1 MIPRGVFPVLLLAAL
16 LASSAASAADA
27 YRPNEFFTLDLAK
40 AALSPKPLGPPMHF
54 APVAVEAKSD
64 RGSEAALARE
74 LKTEPRQIATQEVK
88 PAPRHVAV
96 QKSKPAPVH
105 VAARERSERRHGAVR
120 AHLARRHSNPLDA
133 QARDTR
139 IQVWPC
145 RSGGGIC
152 DWKRAH

>member
-16 LASSAASAADA
+16 LVSSGASAADA
-27 YRPNEFFTLDLAK
+27 YRADEFFTLDLAK

-54 APVAVEAKSD
+54 APVGVEAKSD
-64 RGSEAALARE
+64 RGSEAAQARSPLATDAR
-74 LKTEPRQIATQEVK
+74 P
-88 PAPRHVAV
+88 VAV
-96 QKSKPAPVH
+96 QNEKAAPVH
-105 VAARERSERRHGAVR
+105 IARRAGSGHPHGPATT
-120 AHLARRHSNPLDA
+120 HIARRHSNPLDA